1 MSDNSLNA
9 VSPIDGRYHLKTKT
23 LEKYFSEAALIRYRV
38 KVEIEYFIALC
49 ELPLPELKNL
59 KKSDYEKLRSYYQ
72 NFNNEDAINNTVYA
86 RVENI
91 FGCFLVSTVTLEVS
105 TTSLPL
111 GFMEE
116 LTECDDD
123 GNIDGIHSF
132 YCNFSQTTT
141 VTAAENTIRLYL

>member
-72 NFNNEDAINNTVYA
+72 NFNNEDEIKRKDFNTLSPMDA
-86 RVENI
+86 LS
-91 FGCFLVSTVTLEVS
+91 FLADLK
-105 TTSLPL
+105 
-111 GFMEE
+111 
-116 LTECDDD
+116 
-123 GNIDGIHSF
+123 
-132 YCNFSQTTT
+132 SQ
-141 VTAAENTIRLYL
+141 YFK